1 MRTSYVLTQL
11 GRLENPE
18 LLPFDSH
25 CYVFP
30 TQAHALSDEVVAH
43 QMVYFCTPQY
53 MVILSEKGTGASAEW
68 KRSSM
73 LGWKHE
79 YV

>member
-1 MRTSYVLTQL
+1 MLTQL

-30 TQAHALSDEVVAH
+30 AHAHVLSDGVLAH
-43 QMVYFCTPQY
+43 QMVYFCAPQD
-53 MVILSEKGTGASAEW
+53 MVILCEKGTGTAAEW

-73 LGWKHE
+73 VGWKFPKRTD
-79 YV
+79 VL